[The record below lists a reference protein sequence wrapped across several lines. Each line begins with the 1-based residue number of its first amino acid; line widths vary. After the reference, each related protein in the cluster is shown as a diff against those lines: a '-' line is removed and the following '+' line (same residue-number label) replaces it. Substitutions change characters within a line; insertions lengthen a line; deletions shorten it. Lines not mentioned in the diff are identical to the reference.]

1 MDGTSARIVT
11 DQMTCVDV
19 DRLGDFAGRLSPEE
33 LGEVD
38 RALTWVQGLL

>member
-1 MDGTSARIVT
+1 MDGTTTRVVT

-19 DRLGDFAGRLSPEE
+19 DRLADFAGRLSPEE

-38 RALTWVQGLL
+38 RALTWVLGLL